1 MIIEMVDSLR
11 LSYNKLALLT
21 AFSVN
26 VTEIYKV
33 IFAIV
38 TSQNIPISLG
48 DQFCLLFLDQ

>member
-1 MIIEMVDSLR
+1 MVDSLR